1 GDPLAEID
9 NESLSIQARVLKRQ
23 IEAKEEALRAYY
35 RELEFTKVKAQSS
48 VFQAQASVEIARN
61 RLKEVEAEFNR
72 RKAQMQRYKN
82 LSEKGVAPKERFE
95 EIQKVYLQAKEQLK
109 AARAALQAEEARLQ
123 EARALG
129 LKTKALQAKI
139 KAMDKE
145 ILSLKAQLQR
155 IKLDIKKTV
164 IRAPSDGIIYRKL
177 TEEGEV
183 LGPMGPVFV
192 LLKPR
197 SLHVRTFIPER
208 YLAKVKV
215 GQKVN
220 VFTDA
225 YPERAFK
232 GYVCYIADRAEF
244 TPKEI
249 DTSEERVKQVFE
261 TKVCFDTAPEE
272 LKKGMPVDVVFGTGE

>member
-1 GDPLAEID
+1 MKKTVIAILVVVVVGALLLEGLDRSSDKKTLRTTGRVELDEVIISTEVPGKVLKILVKEGQKVNEGDPLAEID

-48 VFQAQASVEIARN
+48 VSQAQASVEIARN
-61 RLKEVEAEFNR
+61 RLKEAEAEFNR
-72 RKAQMQRYKN
+72 RKAQMQRFKN
-82 LSEKGVAPKERFE
+82 LSEKGVSPKERFE

-109 AARAALQAEEARLQ
+109 AAQAALQAEEARLQ
-123 EARALG
+123 EAKALT

-164 IRAPSDGIIYRKL
+164 IRAPSDGIVYRKL

-197 SLHVRTFIPER
+197 SL
-208 YLAKVKV
+208 
-215 GQKVN
+215 
-220 VFTDA
+220 
-225 YPERAFK
+225 
-232 GYVCYIADRAEF
+232 
-244 TPKEI
+244 
-249 DTSEERVKQVFE
+249 
-261 TKVCFDTAPEE
+261 
-272 LKKGMPVDVVFGTGE
+272 